1 MLTKRENLVETLKG
15 ENGHPDRF
23 VNQYEAFS
31 ILYATPVTAQSPMPT
46 YGGPPVQDAWGVWKE
61 WPDGTPGAFPLHDEA
76 HLVLKDLENWRSQ
89 VKAPRLEFSE
99 EEWLPFIQMAEKVDR
114 KETFATLFYAPG
126 LFEQCH
132 YLLNM
137 QSCMMAFYEY
147 PDEMHELIEYITE
160 FELAYAEIACKY
172 IKPDA
177 FFHHDDWGSQIS
189 TFLSPS
195 MFEEF
200 YLPHYKKLYGYY
212 KSHGC
217 EIVMHH
223 SDSYARTLVPF
234 MIDMGI
240 DIWQGVMRTNAIEEM
255 IPQYGDRITFMGG
268 IDSAT
273 IDYPG
278 WTEDVVEQRVREA
291 CEQFGRFGK
300 GFIPCASQG
309 LPMGTFPGVY
319 EATSKYIDK
328 MSAEMFPRK

>member
-15 ENGHPDRF
+15 EQGHPDRF
-23 VNQYEAFS
+23 VNQYEPFS

-46 YGGPPVQDAWGVWKE
+46 YGGPPVKDAWGVWKA
-61 WPDGTPGAFPLHDEA
+61 WPEGTE
-76 HLVLKDLENWRSQ
+76 HLVLKDMENWRSQ

-147 PDEMHELIEYITE
+147 PDEMHELIDYITE
-160 FELAYAEIACKY
+160 FELAYAELACKY

-189 TFLSPS
+189 TFLSPA

-223 SDSYARTLVPF
+223 SDSYAKTLVPF

-240 DIWQGVMRTNAIEEM
+240 DIWQGVMRTNDIEEM
-255 IPQYGDRITFMGG
+255 IPQYGDKITFMGG

-278 WTEDVVEQRVREA
+278 WTDDVVEERVREA
-291 CEQFGRFGK
+291 CEQYGRFGK

-309 LPMGTFPGVY
+309 LPMSTFPGVY